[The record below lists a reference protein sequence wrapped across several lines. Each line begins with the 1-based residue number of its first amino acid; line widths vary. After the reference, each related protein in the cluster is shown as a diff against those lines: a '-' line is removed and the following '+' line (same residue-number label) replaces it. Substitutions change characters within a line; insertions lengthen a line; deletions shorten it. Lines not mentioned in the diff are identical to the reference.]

1 MKIWLLLL
9 SLIFLSGCQSVEY
22 SKSSQ
27 VQATPEWGPVEIKKT
42 VRAMAGSLSSFFQNT
57 QKAPFLELGSIQN
70 RTSEHINTNLLSS
83 ELTTALIQENIVFVD
98 SSKRE
103 RAIQEAK
110 LAQQGLVL
118 ERSEIEAGELLSPN
132 FILEGELNDNVRY
145 QESEKT
151 QYLVITL
158 KLVEIQ
164 SGAIRWQKQQEFLKI
179 TKRRTVGW

>member
-1 MKIWLLLL
+1 M
-9 SLIFLSGCQSVEY
+9 
-22 SKSSQ
+22 
-27 VQATPEWGPVEIKKT
+27 
-42 VRAMAGSLSSFFQNT
+42 
-57 QKAPFLELGSIQN
+57 
-70 RTSEHINTNLLSS
+70 
-83 ELTTALIQENIVFVD
+83 TTALIQENIVFVD